1 MSCLACFNSD
11 PCCSSNSWSWEFIVS
26 GKSIELFNDLISCLW
41 FKHKSFNFSTYKP
54 KNKSTYK
61 NQNPKR
67 KKEKK
72 SKSTKTLLELHLL
85 PCSCLQAS
93 T

>member
-54 KNKSTYK
+54 KNKSTSKYK

-67 KKEKK
+67 KK
-72 SKSTKTLLELHLL
+72 KSTKTLLELHLL